1 MGRNVLL
8 EGDRNQIMEDSVHQG
23 LDEMIW
29 FNKEQ
34 TAWS

>member
-1 MGRNVLL
+1 MGRNVL
-8 EGDRNQIMEDSVHQG
+8 EGDGNQVLEDSVHQG
-23 LDEMIW
+23 LDEMVW